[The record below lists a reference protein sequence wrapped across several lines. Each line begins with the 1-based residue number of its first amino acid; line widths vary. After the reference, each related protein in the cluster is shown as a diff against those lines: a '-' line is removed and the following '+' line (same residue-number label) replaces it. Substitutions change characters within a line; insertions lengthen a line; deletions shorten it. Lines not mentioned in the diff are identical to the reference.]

1 MVGTQRLSAYLAS
14 KHALVGLTKAGALD
28 YAAGGVRINAVCPGI
43 IDTPMVQQLV
53 GVREA
58 ADKASILTRQPI
70 GRPGTPEEIAE
81 PVAWLC
87 SDVASLKTGLPW
99 PWTEVSPRNWFIGT
113 IAKSGHLSG

>member
-14 KHALVGLTKAGALD
+14 KHAVVGLTKAGALD
-28 YAAGGVRINAVCPGI
+28 YAGGGVRINAVCPGI

-53 GVREA
+53 GGREA

-87 SDVASLKTGLPW
+87 SD
-99 PWTEVSPRNWFIGT
+99 PR
-113 IAKSGHLSG
+113 L